1 MRQTRRSAPTIKR
14 KGLMTTEELYK
25 KALDFH
31 RRYRGKIQVVSKV
44 PFREYGDLAIYYT
57 PGVAAVSGQVHK
69 DKDSVFEYTNR
80 GNMVAVVSDG
90 TRVLGLGDIGPEAAM
105 PVMEGKALLFKLFG
119 GVDAVALCLKTKDP
133 ERLADVVEAL
143 EPSFGGINLEDVEKP
158 KCFQITDRL
167 QQSLEIPYWHDDHH
181 GTGLVVLAGVINA
194 LRVVGKRPGDARV
207 TVGGTG
213 AGGMAILR
221 FLIMGGVKGENM
233 LALNTG
239 GIIYEGRKEGM
250 NRWTEE
256 VARQTNPKRKM
267 GGLNEALEGADVF
280 ITATRPGPW
289 IKREAISRM
298 AKDAIVF
305 SLANPIPEI
314 SPEEAK
320 AGGARIVA
328 TGRSDYPNQINNVL
342 GFPGVFRGAL
352 DVRARKINVQMMLA
366 AAYTIARLAEER
378 GLDENS
384 IVPKAT
390 DPEVGPKV
398 ASAVAKA
405 AMESGVARLSIS
417 VEEVERNARQL
428 IAQHQRIMESMFATT
443 TAS

>member
-1 MRQTRRSAPTIKR
+1 
-14 KGLMTTEELYK
+14 MTTEELYK
-25 KALDFH
+25 KALELH
-31 RRYRGKIQVVSKV
+31 RRYRGKIQVISKV
-44 PFREYGDLAIYYT
+44 PFREYNDLAIYYT
-57 PGVAAVSGQVHK
+57 PGVAAVSGQVNR

-80 GNMVAVVSDG
+80 GNLVAVVSDG
-90 TRVLGLGDIGPEAAM
+90 TRVLGLGDIGPEAAI

-133 ERLADVVEAL
+133 EKIADIVEAL
-143 EPSFGGINLEDVEKP
+143 EPSFGAINLEDVEKP

-167 QQSLEIPYWHDDHH
+167 QKSLEIPYWHDDHH
-181 GTGLVVLAGVINA
+181 GTGLVVLAGLINA
-194 LRVVGKRPGDARV
+194 LKVVDKKLEEAKV
-207 TVGGTG
+207 AVGGTG
-213 AGGMAILR
+213 AGGMGILR
-221 FLIMGGVKGENM
+221 FLMMGGVKGENM
-233 LALNTG
+233 LAFNTG
-239 GIIYEGRKEGM
+239 GIVYEGRKEGM
-250 NRWTEE
+250 DRWTEE
-256 VARQTNPKRKM
+256 VAMRTNPRRTR

-289 IKREAISRM
+289 IRRDAIKRM

-314 SPEEAK
+314 IPEEAK

-352 DVRARKINVQMMLA
+352 DVRARKINDKMILA
-366 AAYTIARLAEER
+366 AAYTLAKLAEEK

-390 DPEVGPKV
+390 EPEVGPKV
-398 ASAVAKA
+398 AAAVALA
-405 AMESGVARLSIS
+405 AMESGVARLSIPA
-417 VEEVERNARQL
+417 EEVEKNTYKL
-428 IAQHQRIMESMFATT
+428 INEHQRIMESVFATAT
-443 TAS
+443 V

>member
-1 MRQTRRSAPTIKR
+1 
-14 KGLMTTEELYK
+14 MTTEELYR
-25 KALDFH
+25 KALDLH
-31 RRYRGKIQVVSKV
+31 RRYKGKIQVVSKV

-57 PGVAAVSGQVHK
+57 PGVAAVSGQVRK

-80 GNMVAVVSDG
+80 GNTVAVVSDG

-119 GVDAVALCLKTKDP
+119 GVDSVALCLKTKDP
-133 ERLADVVEAL
+133 ERIAEMVEAL

-181 GTGLVVLAGVINA
+181 GTGLVVLAGLINA
-194 LRVVGKRPGDARV
+194 LKVVGKKTDEVRV
-207 TVGGTG
+207 AVGGTG

-221 FLIMGGVKGENM
+221 FLMMGGVRGENI
-233 LALNTG
+233 LAFNTG
-239 GIIYEGRKEGM
+239 GIVYEGRKEGM
-250 NRWTEE
+250 DRWTEE
-256 VARQTNPKRKM
+256 VARQTNPERKK

-280 ITATRPGPW
+280 ITATSPGPW
-289 IKREAISRM
+289 IKRDSIRRM

-305 SLANPIPEI
+305 SLANPVPEI
-314 SPEEAK
+314 MPEEAK
-320 AGGARIVA
+320 AGGARVVA

-352 DVRARKINVQMMLA
+352 DVRARKINVQMMLSA
-366 AAYTIARLAEER
+366 AHTLAQLAEKK
-378 GLDENS
+378 GLDENF
-384 IVPKAT
+384 IVPRAT
-390 DPEVGPKV
+390 EPEVGPKV
-398 ASAVAKA
+398 AGAVAQA

-417 VEEVERNARQL
+417 VDEVEKNTHQL
-428 IAQHQRIMESMFATT
+428 IAQHQKIMESMFA
-443 TAS
+443 AVSVS